1 MSGGKAVSQ
10 FRSSPPQPFPDFG
23 DFQSSFPFSL
33 SISLICII
41 QTLILGVSSLPVSA
55 NMATPTLSA
64 MIDPTKQAEYP
75 IVLGERLARNP
86 NTSRLIN
93 VNYNHK
99 SKSATSKQRSTITH
113 SRSADLY
120 DLAVTDKAPNADQTL
135 TYSYKGSEDLS
146 SERSLVLIFDP
157 ERKVFVLEPVSTTLN
172 FNLRSAPGK
181 TEKQVREQYEQLQ
194 IKEEDEPATSGE
206 DRHGGSAS
214 EDEGPADDNNP
225 YDFRHFL
232 PKNRR
237 EDDKPPSGHSTPEL
251 ATSRASTPLMPAARP
266 APRPAPPRPKTQ
278 SQSQSQT
285 QANPLR
291 QKKPPT
297 KTPAKAHA
305 PAPAKPAEPV
315 SYPDPP
321 EHEDSRS
328 SPSDAGTG
336 SQQAGQ
342 SPSSNII
349 VDGDLIIDMG
359 SPPPRPFVDRTY
371 FSSNNT
377 PADDDGDEDVGEFSL
392 PSPVG
397 NTVPPTSSA
406 HTGTATQEDEVED
419 DDALAAEMEAA
430 FEQSAREEE
439 ARSHQYSQPTTR
451 QYVPSDDES
460 EVSEEE

>member
-1 MSGGKAVSQ
+1 
-10 FRSSPPQPFPDFG
+10 
-23 DFQSSFPFSL
+23 
-33 SISLICII
+33 
-41 QTLILGVSSLPVSA
+41 
-55 NMATPTLSA
+55 MATPTLSA

-99 SKSATSKQRSTITH
+99 SKSATSQQRSIITP
-113 SRSADLY
+113 SRSSDLY

-135 TYSYKGSEDLS
+135 NYSYKGSEDPS
-146 SERSLVLIFDP
+146 GERSLVLIFDP

-194 IKEEDEPATSGE
+194 IKEEDEPASGE

-214 EDEGPADDNNP
+214 EDEGPADDSNP

-237 EDDKPPSGHSTPEL
+237 EDDKPISGHSTPEL
-251 ATSRASTPLMPAARP
+251 ATSRANTPLMPAARP
-266 APRPAPPRPKTQ
+266 APRPVPRPT
-278 SQSQSQT
+278 T

-291 QKKPPT
+291 QKKPP
-297 KTPAKAHA
+297 AKAPVKAH
-305 PAPAKPAEPV
+305 PPAKPSEPV

-328 SPSDAGTG
+328 TPSDAGTG
-336 SQQAGQ
+336 SQQTGQ

-359 SPPPRPFVDRTY
+359 SPPPSRPFVVNRAY

-397 NTVPPTSSA
+397 NTAPPTSSA
-406 HTGTATQEDEVED
+406 HTDTAIQEDEVED

-439 ARSHQYSQPTTR
+439 ARSHHYTQPTTR

>member
-1 MSGGKAVSQ
+1 MPRLRGE
-10 FRSSPPQPFPDFG
+10 RSFPHSALLHLNISPTLGTYLPFPFPPSLDFT
-23 DFQSSFPFSL
+23 
-33 SISLICII
+33 
-41 QTLILGVSSLPVSA
+41 TLGFWGLFITASP
-55 NMATPTLSA
+55 NMAAPTLSA

-75 IVLGERLARNP
+75 IVLGERLTRTP

-99 SKSATSKQRSTITH
+99 SKSATSQQRATITH

-135 TYSYKGSEDLS
+135 AYSYKGSEDPS
-146 SERSLVLIFDP
+146 AERSLVLIFDP

-194 IKEEDEPATSGE
+194 IKEDDEPATSGE
-206 DRHGGSAS
+206 DRHGGSTS

-237 EDDKPPSGHSTPEL
+237 EGDKPISGHSTPEL
-251 ATSRASTPLMPAARP
+251 ATSSANTPLMPAARP
-266 APRPAPPRPKTQ
+266 APKPAPRPKI
-278 SQSQSQT
+278 

-291 QKKPPT
+291 QKNPPAKP
-297 KTPAKAHA
+297 PAKAQ
-305 PAPAKPAEPV
+305 PPAKPSEPV

-321 EHEDSRS
+321 EHEDDYRS
-328 SPSDAGTG
+328 SLSDAGTG

-359 SPPPRPFVDRTY
+359 SPPPQRSFVVNPTY

-377 PADDDGDEDVGEFSL
+377 PADDDGDEDIGEFSL

-397 NTVPPTSSA
+397 NTVPPISSTP
-406 HTGTATQEDEVED
+406 TGAATQEDEMED

-439 ARSHQYSQPTTR
+439 ARSHQYSQPTR

>member
-1 MSGGKAVSQ
+1 
-10 FRSSPPQPFPDFG
+10 
-23 DFQSSFPFSL
+23 
-33 SISLICII
+33 
-41 QTLILGVSSLPVSA
+41 
-55 NMATPTLSA
+55 

-75 IVLGERLARNP
+75 IVLGERLRNP
-86 NTSRLIN
+86 NASRLIN

-99 SKSATSKQRSTITH
+99 SKSATSQQRSVITQ
-113 SRSADLY
+113 SRSSDLY
-120 DLAVTDKAPNADQTL
+120 DLTVTDKAPNADQTL
-135 TYSYKGSEDLS
+135 TYSYKGSEDS
-146 SERSLVLIFDP
+146 SERGLVLIFDP
-157 ERKVFVLEPVSTTLN
+157 DRKVFVLEPVSTTLN

-194 IKEEDEPATSGE
+194 IKEEDEPASGE
-206 DRHGGSAS
+206 DRHGGSTS
-214 EDEGPADDNNP
+214 EDEGPADDSNP

-237 EDDKPPSGHSTPEL
+237 EDDKPISGHSTPEP
-251 ATSRASTPLMPAARP
+251 ATSRANTPLIPAAKP
-266 APRPAPPRPKTQ
+266 APRPAPRPTTQ
-278 SQSQSQT
+278 T
-285 QANPLR
+285 NPLR

-297 KTPAKAHA
+297 KPPVKAHV
-305 PAPAKPAEPV
+305 KPSEPV

-321 EHEDSRS
+321 EHEDSH

-336 SQQAGQ
+336 SQQTGQ

-359 SPPPRPFVDRTY
+359 SPPPSRPFVVNRAY

-377 PADDDGDEDVGEFSL
+377 PDEDGDEDVGEFSL

-397 NTVPPTSSA
+397 NTAPPTSSE
-406 HTGTATQEDEVED
+406 HTGTAAQEDEVED

-439 ARSHQYSQPTTR
+439 ARSHHYTQPTTR

>member
-1 MSGGKAVSQ
+1 
-10 FRSSPPQPFPDFG
+10 
-23 DFQSSFPFSL
+23 
-33 SISLICII
+33 
-41 QTLILGVSSLPVSA
+41 
-55 NMATPTLSA
+55 MATPTLSA

-75 IVLGERLARNP
+75 IVLGERLAQDSDTN
-86 NTSRLIN
+86 RLVNI
-93 VNYNHK
+93 NYNHK
-99 SKSATSKQRSTITH
+99 SKSATPQQRSTITH
-113 SRSADLY
+113 SRSAETDLY
-120 DLAVTDKAPNADQTL
+120 DLTVTDKAPNADHTL
-135 TYSYKGSEDLS
+135 TYSYKGSEDPS
-146 SERSLVLIFDP
+146 SDRSLVLIFDP

-194 IKEEDEPATSGE
+194 IKEEDEPTTSGE
-206 DRHGGSAS
+206 DRHTGSNS
-214 EDEGPADDNNP
+214 EDEGPADESNP

-232 PKNRR
+232 PKNRPQ
-237 EDDKPPSGHSTPEL
+237 EDKPISGHSTPDP
-251 ATSRASTPLMPAARP
+251 TPSRTSTPLISAVKPAPKP
-266 APRPAPPRPKTQ
+266 APRSKP
-278 SQSQSQT
+278 

-291 QKKPPT
+291 QKKPALKP
-297 KTPAKAHA
+297 PAKTQL
-305 PAPAKPAEPV
+305 PVELSEPV
-315 SYPDPP
+315 SNPDPP
-321 EHEDSRS
+321 EQEDPHS

-336 SQQAGQ
+336 SQQTGQ

-359 SPPPRPFVDRTY
+359 SPPPSRSFVVNPAY

-377 PADDDGDEDVGEFSL
+377 PADDNGDEDIGEFSL
-392 PSPVG
+392 PSPAG
-397 NTVPPTSSA
+397 NTAPPTSVA

-439 ARSHQYSQPTTR
+439 ARNHHYIQPTTR